1 MAVLAKA
8 PVPGRV
14 KTRLCPPLTPAQAAE
29 LARAALLDT
38 IEACSASAAREV
50 VVILD
55 GSPRPWMPAGI
66 RVIAQRQG
74 DLGNRLLGAVVDLDG
89 RCLVV
94 GMDTPQLT
102 ADLID
107 DGLRALDGEGYDA
120 VLGPALDGG
129 YWAIGLRRAD
139 PRAFDG
145 VPMSQPDT
153 GRHQRA
159 ALDRLGLRVRTLRTL
174 RDVDDHADA
183 VAVAAEAPT
192 TRFARAL
199 AELGPLPS
207 SRDATGSPTRS
218 PTTGTESRR

>member
-94 GMDTPQLT
+94 GMDTPSSPRTSSTT
-102 ADLID
+102 AS
-107 DGLRALDGEGYDA
+107 GPSTVKAATPSSALLSTA
-120 VLGPALDGG
+120 ATGPSGSD
-129 YWAIGLRRAD
+129 
-139 PRAFDG
+139 
-145 VPMSQPDT
+145 
-153 GRHQRA
+153 
-159 ALDRLGLRVRTLRTL
+159 VRT
-174 RDVDDHADA
+174 
-183 VAVAAEAPT
+183 P
-192 TRFARAL
+192 
-199 AELGPLPS
+199 GPS
-207 SRDATGSPTRS
+207 MASP
-218 PTTGTESRR
+218 